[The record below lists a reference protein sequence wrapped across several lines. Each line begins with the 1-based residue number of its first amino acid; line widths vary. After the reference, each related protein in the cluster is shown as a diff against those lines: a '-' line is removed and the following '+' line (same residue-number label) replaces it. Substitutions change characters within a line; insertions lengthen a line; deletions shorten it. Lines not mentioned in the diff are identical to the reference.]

1 MLSLVVT
8 IYCSLWLGESLDHR
22 MECLGRKRKG
32 VAIGVDGHKDF
43 ASLSLVLSHLSLE
56 DYSRRKKKCRDSLV
70 NDSAAVASSNVVTG
84 VATAPPCSG
93 SRSDSLG
100 RGLKR
105 KIGCIDAATRLGR
118 KKKICQEYEL
128 GEVLGKGRY
137 GSVVMCQRKSTNQLF
152 ACKTLRKGEESV
164 HLEVEIMQHL
174 SGHPSIVT
182 LKAVYEDAES
192 FHLVMELCSGGRLLD
207 LMASVG
213 QLPEQRIAMMIK
225 ELMQAINYCHEMG
238 VVHRDIKPENILLT
252 CSEKLKLADFGLAM
266 RISEGQSLAGVVGSP
281 AYIAPEVLLGD
292 YSEKVDIWSAG
303 VVLHA
308 LLVGVLP
315 YQGKTAKTVFKA
327 IKEEALDLN
336 NGVWESVSLPARH
349 LISCMMTRDVS
360 KRFSAK
366 QVLNMTNPDHVKLTS
381 ELTVDWAESECN
393 ASNSMTGNLTDHS
406 HPTNKQC
413 ESSGLIDILADAVS
427 RVNISGA
434 KRSRICNPPQPATEN
449 GSSNLNPKN
458 LCRAF

>member
-1 MLSLVVT
+1 
-8 IYCSLWLGESLDHR
+8 

-32 VAIGVDGHKDF
+32 VDAGVNGNKDF
-43 ASLSLVLSHLSLE
+43 AALALVMSHLSLE

-70 NDSAAVASSNVVTG
+70 KESAVASSNVVTG
-84 VATAPPCSG
+84 VATAPPCGG
-93 SRSDSLG
+93 SCLDSLG

-118 KKKICQEYEL
+118 KKKIGQDYEV
-128 GEVLGKGRY
+128 GKVLGKGRY
-137 GSVVMCQRKSTNQLF
+137 GSVVMCQRKTTREQF
-152 ACKTLRKGEESV
+152 ACKTLRKGEETV
-164 HLEVEIMQHL
+164 HREVEIMQHL
-174 SGHPSIVT
+174 SGHPGIVT
-182 LKAVYEDAES
+182 LKAVYEDVES
-192 FHLVMELCSGGRLLD
+192 FHLVMELCTGGRLLD
-207 LMASVG
+207 LMARER
-213 QLPEQRIAMMIK
+213 QQPEHQIAMMIK
-225 ELMQAINYCHEMG
+225 ELMMAINYCHEMG

-252 CSEKLKLADFGLAM
+252 YSEKLKLADFGLAV

-315 YQGKTAKTVFKA
+315 YQGDTAETVFKA
-327 IKEEALDLN
+327 IKEETLDFH

-366 QVLNMTNPDHVKLTS
+366 QVLTHPWILFYTETSLTTLTPRSDIKNHVKLTS
-381 ELTVDWAESECN
+381 KLTRMELECSN
-393 ASNSMTGNLTDHS
+393 AMSSNLSDDSL
-406 HPTNKQC
+406 PTNQQC
-413 ESSGLIDILADAVS
+413 EGSGLIDILTEAVS
-427 RVNISGA
+427 RVKISGA
-434 KRSRICNPPQPATEN
+434 KRSRICNPAQAVPEQ
-449 GSSNLNPKN
+449 GSSNMIARN